1 MTYVSTFLAGAMLL
15 GCSTVSESNQ
25 TERFLTLLPAQE
37 TLSAKTIMTRAHQAA
52 GGDTWRR
59 PQTLSMDGYAVFYRD
74 GKTVKHERHRMWR
87 VYDANK
93 ADAHKVDG
101 KVRIL
106 SEYDGQTVINLSY
119 DGETTYTA
127 TGAQPKSESD
137 KRWSSNFGFGVIR
150 HALDEGY
157 SLERLADDLI
167 DGKPAFII
175 RVNDA
180 VGGTTQFGI
189 DQTNY
194 TILKVGFDTPR
205 GWHERIYSSFYSNN
219 GENWVQPG
227 RVRLY
232 YNGVKANEV
241 IWTSYEINSPL
252 ADCLFVL
259 PMIDACDL
267 G

>member
-1 MTYVSTFLAGAMLL
+1 MKHHKIITFVSACFAGAMLL

-25 TERFLTLLPAQE
+25 TERFPTLLPAQE
-37 TLSAKTIMTRAHQAA
+37 TLTAKTIMIRAHEAA
-52 GGDTWRR
+52 GGETWRR

-106 SEYDGQTVINLSY
+106 SEHEGKAVINLSY

-157 SLERLADDLI
+157 TLERLPDDLI

-175 RVNDA
+175 RVIDA

-189 DQTNY
+189 AQTR
-194 TILKVGFDTPR
+194 TP
-205 GWHERIYSSFYSNN
+205 
-219 GENWVQPG
+219 
-227 RVRLY
+227 
-232 YNGVKANEV
+232 
-241 IWTSYEINSPL
+241 
-252 ADCLFVL
+252 LF
-259 PMIDACDL
+259 
-267 G
+267 